1 MQLLL
6 TSFYLFKLS
15 TFSSVHLSASESSAV
30 KFGAALTGEGEN
42 GSCTFMGPVKIK
54 LLNDLI
60 ECSAMK
66 KKSLKT
72 LCAILKGR
80 KIGFSAFSIPASSNL
95 TNCWQNVYL
104 IFEIVLCWDLNCEA
118 ADAVFLKT

>member
-1 MQLLL
+1 MNRGGNNGQEMQLLL
-6 TSFYLFKLS
+6 TSIYHFKLS
-15 TFSSVHLSASESSAV
+15 TFSSVHLSASESFTV

-42 GSCTFMGPVKIK
+42 GSCTFMGSVKIK

-66 KKSLKT
+66 KKPLKT
-72 LCAILKGR
+72 LCDIKGQENR
-80 KIGFSAFSIPASSNL
+80 VLCIQYSCLFKL

-104 IFEIVLCWDLNCEA
+104 ISEVVLC
-118 ADAVFLKT
+118 